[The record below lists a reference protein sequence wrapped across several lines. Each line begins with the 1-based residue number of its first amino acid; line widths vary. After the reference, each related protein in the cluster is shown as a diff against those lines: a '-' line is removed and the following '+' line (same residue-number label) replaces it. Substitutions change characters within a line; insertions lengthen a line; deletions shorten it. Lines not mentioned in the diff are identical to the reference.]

1 MPTHVRSLLQKRIIA
16 NMNIVYSTII
26 NWHVLLKILD
36 LFGPTLWGSLPDI
49 TKKTNVLILMLL
61 VHVQD

>member
-1 MPTHVRSLLQKRIIA
+1 
-16 NMNIVYSTII
+16 MNIVYSTII

-49 TKKTNVLILMLL
+49 TKKTNVSILMLL